1 MHWLDWTVLALYFA
15 AVLYFGVF
23 VGGRRTKTLGDFL
36 VAGGKWGPWVSFIF
50 VFASAIAGNEA
61 VVVARGGYEGGL
73 SGVWYWWSFLFAT
86 PIYYA
91 FATYYRRARV
101 YNAAEFI
108 AMRYGERLA
117 GFYGLVAGTLCV
129 LFIGMFLLAVGKI
142 LAGMLPIF
150 DESSIN
156 VQFHVW
162 LIAIVVGIYVCA
174 GGMMSTL
181 INDIFQ
187 GLMCLLILG
196 FVGLPFLW
204 KESGGLEALRMLPEE
219 TWNMTSA
226 AMGWETVLALNIAAV
241 VGGIAAPWIYN
252 WISVSRDERAATQ
265 CGWGHLWK
273 RVITLLFALYGV
285 QFLIYQRDVL
295 SVEAPELAA
304 ALHADPELGWGI
316 VMQRILPP
324 FFIGL
329 LLASFFAAAMSSAG
343 TYATTSSA
351 MFVDFIYRRFIAK
364 GRTSSDYL
372 RAARVWV
379 GASILLAAL
388 STLWL
393 SSISQYIKLAFN
405 LLSFLGVPIYFAVLW
420 RRSNRLGAWCAL
432 LGGSAGYLAVS
443 VATAVQQDVSWLVAA
458 ERSFATTVFVSTAA
472 AFAGM
477 LIGTLGGGRE
487 DEVRVQRFHVVLN
500 TPVGDEARLVG
511 AGIKLPALVDAGLV
525 AAGPESIDLDEL
537 RRLDRLDAQDKVFG
551 VNSALELRR
560 EPKLTWYYPGMLRI
574 ALASLGLVALTW
586 LGTRLLFVW

>member
-1 MHWLDWTVLALYFA
+1 MHWLDWTVLGLYFV
-15 AVLYFGVF
+15 AVLYFGMF
-23 VGGRRTKTLGDFL
+23 VGGRRTKKLGDFL

-50 VFASAIAGNEA
+50 IFASAIAGNEA

-73 SGVWYWWSFLFAT
+73 SGVWYWWSFIFAT

-101 YNAAEFI
+101 YSAAEFI
-108 AMRYGERLA
+108 AMRYGDRLA
-117 GFYGLVAGTLCV
+117 GFYGVVAGGLCI

-142 LAGMLPIF
+142 LAGMLPLF
-150 DESSIN
+150 SDPAAN

-181 INDIFQ
+181 INDILQ
-187 GLMCLLILG
+187 GLMCLFVLG

-204 KESGGLEALRMLPEE
+204 KETGGLDALRSLSKE
-219 TWNMTSA
+219 TWNMTSSS
-226 AMGWETVLALNIAAV
+226 MGLETVIALNVAAI

-252 WISVSRDERAATQ
+252 WIAVSRDERAATQ

-285 QFLIYQRDVL
+285 QFFIYQRDIL
-295 SVEAPELAA
+295 AVEAPALAA
-304 ALHADPELGWGI
+304 ALAADPELGWGI
-316 VMQRILPP
+316 VMNRILPP
-324 FFIGL
+324 FFVGL

-351 MFVDFIYRRFIAK
+351 MFVDFVYRRFVAK
-364 GRTSSDYL
+364 NRAPEDYL
-372 RAARVWV
+372 RAARIWV
-379 GASILLAAL
+379 GVSIVVAAG

-393 SSISQYIKLAFN
+393 SSIAQYIKLAFN
-405 LLSFLGVPIYFAVLW
+405 LLSFLGVPIYFGVLW

-432 LGGSAGYLAVS
+432 VAGSFGYLAVS
-443 VATAVQQDVSWLVAA
+443 VTTAVQQDVSWLVAA

-472 AFAGM
+472 ALVGM
-477 LIGTLGGGRE
+477 LLGTLLGRAE
-487 DEVRVQRFHVVLN
+487 EETRVRRFHVVVN
-500 TPVGDEARLVG
+500 TSVGDEARLVR

-525 AAGPESIDLDEL
+525 PAGPEKIDLDEL
-537 RRLDRLDAQDKVFG
+537 RRLDRLDAEDKFLG
-551 VNSALELRR
+551 AHSALELRR
-560 EPKLTWYYPGMLRI
+560 EPKLPWYYPGMLRI
-574 ALASLGLVALTW
+574 VLASAGLVAFTW

>member
-1 MHWLDWTVLALYFA
+1 MHWLDWTVLALYFI
-15 AVLYFGVF
+15 AVIYFGVV

-36 VAGGKWGPWVSFIF
+36 VAGGKWGPWVSFVFI
-50 VFASAIAGNEA
+50 FASAIAGNEA

-101 YNAAEFI
+101 YSTAEFI
-108 AMRYGERLA
+108 AMRYGDKLA
-117 GFYGLVAGTLCV
+117 GFYGFVAGTLCI

-150 DESSIN
+150 DDPAAN

-162 LIAIVVGIYVCA
+162 LIAVVVGVYVCA

-187 GLMCLLILG
+187 GLMCLFILG
-196 FVGLPFLW
+196 FIGLPFLW
-204 KESGGLEALRMLPEE
+204 KETGGLDGLRALPVE
-219 TWNMTSA
+219 TWNMTSP
-226 AMGWETVLALNIAAV
+226 AMGLETVIALNLAAL

-265 CGWGHLWK
+265 CGWGHLLK
-273 RVITLLFALYGV
+273 RVITLLFAVYGM

-316 VMQRILPP
+316 VMHRILPP
-324 FFIGL
+324 LFIGL

-351 MFVDFIYRRFIAK
+351 MFIDFIYRRFIAK
-364 GRTSSDYL
+364 DRPSASYL
-372 RAARVWV
+372 TAARVWV
-379 GASILLAAL
+379 GASILFAAS

-420 RRSNRLGAWCAL
+420 RRSNRMGAWCSLIA
-432 LGGSAGYLAVS
+432 GSAGYLAVS
-443 VATAVQQDVSWLVAA
+443 IATAMQQDISWLAAA
-458 ERSFATTVFVSTAA
+458 EKSFATTVFVSTAM
-472 AFAGM
+472 AFVGM
-477 LIGTLGGGRE
+477 LLGTLLGSRE
-487 DEVRVQRFHVVLN
+487 DEVRVQRFYAVLN
-500 TPVGDEARLVG
+500 TPVGDEARLVR
-511 AGIKLPALVDAGLV
+511 AGIKLPALIDAGLV
-525 AAGPESIDLDEL
+525 PAGPETMDREEL
-537 RRLDRLDAQDKVFG
+537 RRLDRADAEDKFFG
-551 VNSALELRR
+551 ANSALELRR
-560 EPKLTWYYPGMLRI
+560 ERTLPWYYPGMLRI
-574 ALASLGLVALTW
+574 TLASFGLVVLTW
-586 LGTRLLFVW
+586 LATRLLFVW

>member
-1 MHWLDWTVLALYFA
+1 MESVW
-15 AVLYFGVF
+15 
-23 VGGRRTKTLGDFL
+23 
-36 VAGGKWGPWVSFIF
+36 
-50 VFASAIAGNEA
+50 
-61 VVVARGGYEGGL
+61 RGF
-73 SGVWYWWSFLFAT
+73 SGF
-86 PIYYA
+86 
-91 FATYYRRARV
+91 
-101 YNAAEFI
+101 
-108 AMRYGERLA
+108 
-117 GFYGLVAGTLCV
+117 VAGTLCV

-142 LAGMLPIF
+142 LAGMMPIF
-150 DESSIN
+150 GDPAAN

-162 LIAIVVGIYVCA
+162 LIALVVGIYVCA

-187 GLMCLLILG
+187 GLMCLFILG

-204 KESGGLEALRMLPEE
+204 KESGGLPALRALPDE
-219 TWNMTSA
+219 TWNMTSP
-226 AMGWETVLALNIAAV
+226 AMGLETVIALNLAAL

-252 WISVSRDERAATQ
+252 WIAVSRDERAATQ

-273 RVITLLFALYGV
+273 RVITLLFALYGI
-285 QFLIYQRDVL
+285 QFLIYQQNVL

-324 FFIGL
+324 MFIGL

-364 GRTSSDYL
+364 GRPASEYL
-372 RAARVWV
+372 KAARIWV
-379 GASILLAAL
+379 GASILFAAL

-432 LGGSAGYLAVS
+432 LAGAAAYLAVS
-443 VATAVQQDVSWLVAA
+443 VATAVSQEVSWLVAA
-458 ERSFATTVFVSTAA
+458 ERSFATTVFVSTGASLL
-472 AFAGM
+472 GM
-477 LIGTLGGGRE
+477 LVGTWMGRPE
-487 DEVRVQRFHVVLN
+487 NDTMLRRFHVILN
-500 TPVGDEARLVG
+500 TPVGEEARLVR

-525 AAGPESIDLDEL
+525 KPGAESIDVEEL
-537 RRLDRLDAQDKVFG
+537 RRLDARDAQDKIFG
-551 VNSALELRR
+551 PQSALELRHER
-560 EPKLTWYYPGMLRI
+560 KLPWYYPGMLRI
-574 ALASLGLVALTW
+574 VFASVGLVVATW
-586 LGTRLLFVW
+586 LGTRWLFVW

>member
-1 MHWLDWTVLALYFA
+1 MHWLDWTVLGLYFA
-15 AVLYFGVF
+15 AVLYFGVI

-142 LAGMLPIF
+142 LAGMMPIF
-150 DESSIN
+150 EEPAAN

-162 LIAIVVGIYVCA
+162 LIAIVVGVYVCA

-204 KESGGLEALRMLPEE
+204 KESGGLPALRALPDE
-219 TWNMTSA
+219 TWSMTSP
-226 AMGWETVLALNIAAV
+226 AMGLETVIALNVAAL

-252 WISVSRDERAATQ
+252 WIAVSRDERAATQ

-273 RVITLLFALYGV
+273 RVITLLFALYGI
-285 QFLIYQRDVL
+285 QFLIYQRNVL

-324 FFIGL
+324 MFIGL

-351 MFVDFIYRRFIAK
+351 MFVDFIYRRFVAK
-364 GRTSSDYL
+364 GRPASEYL
-372 RAARVWV
+372 KAARIWV
-379 GASILLAAL
+379 GASILFAAL
-388 STLWL
+388 LTLWL
-393 SSISQYIKLAFN
+393 SSISQYIKFAFN
-405 LLSFLGVPIYFAVLW
+405 LLSFLGIPIYFAVLW
-420 RRSNRLGAWCAL
+420 RRSNRLGAWCSL
-432 LGGSAGYLAVS
+432 LAGSLGYLAVS
-443 VATAVQQDVSWLVAA
+443 VATALTENVSWLVAA

-472 AFAGM
+472 SLVGM
-477 LIGTLGGGRE
+477 LVGTWLGKRE
-487 DEVRVQRFHVVLN
+487 DDTRVRRFHVVLN
-500 TPVGDEARLVG
+500 TPVGDEARLVR

-525 AAGPESIDLDEL
+525 QPGAESIDEAEL
-537 RRLDRLDAQDKVFG
+537 RRLDAQDAQEKILGPD
-551 VNSALELRR
+551 SALELRHER
-560 EPKLTWYYPGMLRI
+560 KLPWYYRGMLRI
-574 ALASLGLVALTW
+574 SLASIGLVVGTW